1 MDNAV
6 ALVRAYLHVNGY
18 FDVQGCTNAAE
29 DRMSRAATVTE
40 YPVVEAMRPG
50 DYQVMTDLD
59 VLAFRF
65 PGAGSLVPARGP
77 AAATHEQMFETD
89 PALGAPAE
97 QADMLIGEVKEGRA
111 ELNRAARNPE
121 VLRAVLT
128 RFGCCAREHVPH
140 VVAELVRH
148 GRAVTAGGHG
158 VRLVAFGAVTDAT
171 VVRGYEAIALG
182 HVVTFLQAYLQRHW
196 EVLRHAQF
204 KDPAFGFLMTLRK
217 AMQAEDMEHG
227 S

>member
-1 MDNAV
+1 MG
-6 ALVRAYLHVNGY
+6 LVESYLRLNGY
-18 FDVQGCTNAAE
+18 FTLPEFQVQH
-29 DRMSRAATVTE
+29 
-40 YPVVEAMRPG
+40 PVPG
-50 DYQVMTDLD
+50 QPGKFETATDLD
-59 VLAFRF
+59 ILAVRFPWAAETVGRHQLAGEEPREILLADDPVLAVIRD
-65 PGAGSLVPARGP
+65 VP
-77 AAATHEQMFETD
+77 D
-89 PALGAPAE
+89 I
-97 QADMLIGEVKEGRA
+97 LIGEVKEGRA

-217 AMQAEDMEHG
+217 AMQTEDAEHG